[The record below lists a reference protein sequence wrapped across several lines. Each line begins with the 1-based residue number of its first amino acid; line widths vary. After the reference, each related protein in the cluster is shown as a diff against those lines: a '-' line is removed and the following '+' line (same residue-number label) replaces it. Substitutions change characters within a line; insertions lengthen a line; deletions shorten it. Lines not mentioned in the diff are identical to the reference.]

1 VLNLVLIFAMGFL
14 ALFSRQTGPLGAKL
28 QFDDIWAIL
37 KVKTF
42 PAMVGPW
49 LMRVVSQP
57 FSWLSR
63 KAKRTPE
70 LDIQLSAKRTFYGY
84 APQRPKITR

>member
-1 VLNLVLIFAMGFL
+1 MTIAYIEAGHKNY
-14 ALFSRQTGPLGAKL
+14 FSFPIGPLGAKL

-49 LMRVVSQP
+49 LMT
-57 FSWLSR
+57 SR
-63 KAKRTPE
+63 IT
-70 LDIQLSAKRTFYGY
+70 TF
-84 APQRPKITR
+84 

>member
-49 LMRVVSQP
+49 LMR
-57 FSWLSR
+57 SR
-63 KAKRTPE
+63 IT
-70 LDIQLSAKRTFYGY
+70 TF
-84 APQRPKITR
+84 